1 MSMTS
6 QDNTN
11 RSGASMKL
19 NVAKRIEQ
27 LMLDLVAIRSDT
39 GTPLEKEVETHIFN
53 WLAGMDYFKHHPQ
66 QCGRHLLAE
75 DPLKRSVIWG
85 LLKGSSARTVILMHH
100 HDVVDAFDYG
110 QLTRQ
115 AYYPDELHAEMLR
128 QSLSDEARQDLKS
141 GQWIFGRGTADMK
154 GGAAIQLVLLEA
166 LSKRADLNGNVLLLS
181 VPDEENLSTG
191 MRGCLKL
198 ILELGD
204 RFDLHYRML
213 IDSEPHLR
221 DEDGAGILFEG
232 SAGKI
237 LPVVFVRGRKT
248 HVGQVFDGLN
258 PVLLLSEIVLRTEM
272 NPDFCDA
279 AYAEVSPPPSWMS
292 FKDRKERYDVSVP
305 LSAGGYFNLIFLKR
319 NPKALMDQLKLT
331 CEAACRQ
338 VAETIRARHGQFL
351 RKKAGQQSSPGWEI
365 KVKTFSELYEEALRD
380 SGSGFQQA
388 YARKLGQIVAEIRED
403 RIRMPEATFRL
414 IDKTMQ
420 FVSDLSPA
428 VVIALSPPYYPPLT
442 NADFEGL
449 PEAVRS
455 LSSHLRALADR
466 TWDETY
472 RTVNYMMGITD
483 MSYAALQ
490 DSERIVPHIGPNM
503 PLWQTAYD
511 IPFEEMQALSL
522 PVINIGPW
530 GKDCHKYTERVFKPD
545 LLERTPQMLLWAIEY
560 LLSQQ

>member
-1 MSMTS
+1 
-6 QDNTN
+6 
-11 RSGASMKL
+11 MKL
-19 NVAKRIEQ
+19 NFAKRIEQ
-27 LMLDLVAIRSDT
+27 LLLDLVAIRSDT
-39 GTPLEKEVETHIFN
+39 GTPLEKEVETYIFN
-53 WLAGMDYFKHHPQ
+53 WLAGLDYFKHHPQ
-66 QCGRHLLAE
+66 QHGRHLLAQ

-85 LLKGSSARTVILMHH
+85 LLKGKGAQTVILMHH

-110 QLTRQ
+110 QLMRK
-115 AYYPDELHAEMLR
+115 AYYPHELHTELLR
-128 QSLSDEARQDLKS
+128 QSLSDEARLDLES

-166 LSKRADLNGNVLLLS
+166 LSKRADLNGNLLLLS

-198 ILELGD
+198 LLELRD
-204 RFDLHYRML
+204 RFDLDYRML

-221 DEDGAGILFEG
+221 DQDGAGILFEG

-237 LPVVFVRGRKT
+237 LPIVFVRGKKT

-258 PVLLLSEIVLRTEM
+258 PVMLLSEIVLRTEM

-279 AYAEVSPPPSWMS
+279 AHGEASPPPSWIS

-319 NPKALMDQLKLT
+319 NPKVLLDQLKLT

-338 VAETIRARHGQFL
+338 VAETIRVRHGEFL
-351 RKKAGQQSSPGWEI
+351 RKKTVQQLSPSWEI
-365 KVKTFSELYEEALRD
+365 KVKTFSELYQEALRD
-380 SGSGFQQA
+380 SGTGFQQA
-388 YARKLGQIVAEIRED
+388 YARTLDQIVAEIQDD

-414 IDKTMQ
+414 IDKTME

-442 NADFEGL
+442 NADFAGL

-455 LSSHLRALADR
+455 LSNHLRRLADSA
-466 TWDETY
+466 WDETY
-472 RTVNYMMGITD
+472 RKANYMMGITD

-490 DSERIVPHIGPNM
+490 DGERVVPYIGPNM

-560 LLSQQ
+560 LLEGK